1 MDSTQMGEQKALFL
15 DDLQVGQRFT
25 SGTHAL
31 DAEQIR
37 AFAREFDPQG
47 FHLDD
52 EAARDTLFEGLAASG
67 WHTAAITMKLN
78 VQGGLPFRGGIVG
91 AGGEIRWPKPTRPG
105 DVLHVESEVVEITP
119 SRTNPARG
127 IATVRSETRNQ
138 KGDVVQVLTAKLV
151 LPRRPASG

>member
-1 MDSTQMGEQKALFL
+1 MGEQKALFL